1 MADTILVDALR
12 HGLLELM
19 LVAAPVLV
27 AAFAVGAFTG
37 FLQAATGIHETV
49 VGLLPRLVVVG
60 LVLAVMLPWMLERM
74 VVLFRAAATGG

>member
-1 MADTILVDALR
+1 MADTILVDSLR